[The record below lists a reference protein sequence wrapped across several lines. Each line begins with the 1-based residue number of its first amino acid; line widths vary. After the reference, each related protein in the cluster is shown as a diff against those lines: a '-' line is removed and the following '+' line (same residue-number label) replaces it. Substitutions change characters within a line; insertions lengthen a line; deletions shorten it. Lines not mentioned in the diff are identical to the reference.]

1 MAHNQFRPAV
11 SICLTCH
18 DLSVSMA
25 QLVSPSV
32 QAVVVLSCGGLTVAI
47 GLFINRCGS
56 AWRQRFG
63 DYAFM
68 SANARGEAQGL
79 INFLIKSLYL
89 SIYRS
94 TCLSVYR
101 SICLSVY
108 LSIWLSVCLSI
119 CLSIYLSICH
129 PSSVYLSICLSIYLS
144 FYLRIRHP
152 IYPIWICPIYPI
164 YPI

>member
-47 GLFINRCGS
+47 GLFISRFGS

-79 INFLIKSLYL
+79 INFLIKTDSLYL

-108 LSIWLSVCLSI
+108 LSIWLSVCLSV
-119 CLSIYLSICH
+119 YLSVH
-129 PSSVYLSICLSIYLS
+129 LSVYLSSVICLSVFLS

-152 IYPIWICPIYPI
+152 IYPICPIYPI